1 MTPPTSLPS
10 APIGPAALARDW
22 TQRGWPCSRQY
33 ADKCIRQR
41 GCPTDSFESA
51 FAWRTARTE
60 QRNIG
65 RGEGAVPREKEDA
78 ASATRRVEPIAEIL
92 GDSLDAV
99 LARARQAER
108 EQYRTYLLA
117 VKSGDMG
124 LQSATLKNHKEAQKN
139 LIEVE
144 SMVFEAKKTRG
155 EYVSLPDAKQ
165 RIDDR
170 LAPLK
175 ASRPQLARLL
185 ALALF
190 PDAPQRAQP
199 RIEAELC
206 RILDPAVA
214 NAARPLVDPSLAA
227 ATSASPAAP
236 PVAA

>member
-1 MTPPTSLPS
+1 MTTPS
-10 APIGPAALARDW
+10 TEISAGIGPAALARDW

-33 ADKCIRQR
+33 ADKCIRR
-41 GCPTDSFESA
+41 GCPTDSFDTA
-51 FAWRTARTE
+51 FVWRTERTG
-60 QRNIG
+60 QRNHG
-65 RGEGAVPREKEDA
+65 KGEGGGGADVV
-78 ASATRRVEPIAEIL
+78 SAMSRAEPIAEIL
-92 GDSLDAV
+92 GESLDAV

-124 LQSATLKNHKEAQKN
+124 LQSATLKAHKEAQKN

-144 SMVFEAKKTRG
+144 SMVFEAKKNRG
-155 EYVSLPDAKQ
+155 EFVSLPDAKR

-175 ASRPQLARLL
+175 AARPQLARLL

-190 PDAPQRAQP
+190 PEAPQRAQP
-199 RIEAELC
+199 RIEAELG
-206 RILDPAVA
+206 RILDPAFA
-214 NAARPLVDPSLAA
+214 NAARPLIDPALSAA
-227 ATSASPAAP
+227 VPAGPALS

>member
-1 MTPPTSLPS
+1 M
-10 APIGPAALARDW
+10 
-22 TQRGWPCSRQY
+22 
-33 ADKCIRQR
+33 
-41 GCPTDSFESA
+41 
-51 FAWRTARTE
+51 
-60 QRNIG
+60 
-65 RGEGAVPREKEDA
+65 
-78 ASATRRVEPIAEIL
+78 EPIAEIL

-144 SMVFEAKKTRG
+144 AMVFEAKKTRG

>member
-1 MTPPTSLPS
+1 MTPPTSPPS
-10 APIGPAALARDW
+10 APIGPATLARDW

-33 ADKCIRQR
+33 AAKCIGR

-51 FAWRTARTE
+51 FKWRTERTE
-60 QRNIG
+60 QRTHG
-65 RGEGAVPREKEDA
+65 KGERA
-78 ASATRRVEPIAEIL
+78 AQAPDLVSATRRAEPIAEIL

-99 LARARQAER
+99 LARARQTER

-117 VKSGDMG
+117 VASGDMG
-124 LQSATLKNHKEAQKN
+124 LQLVALKNHKETQKN

-144 SMVFEAKKTRG
+144 AMVFEAKKARG

-206 RILDPAVA
+206 RILDPAMT
-214 NAARPLVDPSLAA
+214 NAARPLVDPALSA
-227 ATSASPAAP
+227 ATTAAPLAP